1 MNCITA
7 LLDDWRRMSDER
19 LPDNLQQHGASREC
33 VSCEEANDRTLIQV
47 TETMKRLA
55 KIELDNGISFSIN
68 EGNLPLLIGRDLSC
82 DLRVPRND
90 VSRQHCE
97 LYLENDVLLLKDTS
111 TYGTIVGNKRL
122 RGESVSIDAPTTV
135 SFAGDATITITPSA
149 IGNVIKNRKFISD
162 RRESDRR
169 QTARRTNVCVV
180 QFERR
185 ANETR
190 RKAQRRVVSGR

>member
-1 MNCITA
+1 ME
-7 LLDDWRRMSDER
+7 DER
-19 LPDNLQQHGASREC
+19 LPDSAATSG
-33 VSCEEANDRTLIQV
+33 ANDKTLMQPV
-47 TETMKRLA
+47 RPAKTMTQLTL
-55 KIELDNGISFSIN
+55 KIELDNGICFSIN
-68 EGNLPLLIGRDLSC
+68 AGNLPWLIGRGQNC
-82 DLRVPRND
+82 DIRVPQSS

-97 LYLENDVLLLKDTS
+97 LYLKNGVLFLKDTS
-111 TYGTIVGNKRL
+111 TNGTIVGNKRL

-169 QTARRTNVCVV
+169 QTARRMNVCVV

-190 RKAQRRVVSGR
+190 RKAKRRVVPGR